1 MNKIKEF
8 FTDWSWKEKAWL
20 AFVLIVQTVAW
31 AIQKESLFML
41 VMTLTSSLNLVLGA
55 KGKVAGLY
63 FAIINSALY
72 AINCMGIPLYGE
84 VMYNLIYSIP
94 VSAIAI
100 FTWKK
105 NMTKGG
111 EVKFRTMTPNK
122 DYAHNSSSDNYRST
136 WIHADSEMDGW
147 KSSIY
152 GFSDNSRIGCGKF
165 PVSASFLRAVGNV
178 GNCKCTFNCD
188 VDHGIYAGR
197 FLCTADYHY
206 EDNQLHQLHIRFPE
220 LEKNCKRNCII
231 TDKNRGFYVKIIK
244 DQEGHG
250 FHVSMRSVAFCVN
263 DKPKLFFMA
272 NRWKVR

>member
-1 MNKIKEF
+1 
-8 FTDWSWKEKAWL
+8 
-20 AFVLIVQTVAW
+20 
-31 AIQKESLFML
+31 ML

-63 FAIINSALY
+63 FAIIKSALY

-111 EVKFRTMTPNK
+111 EVKFRTMTPKIMLTTVAVTIIGILGYMQILKWMGENLPFM
-122 DYAHNSSSDNYRST
+122 
-136 WIHADSEMDGW
+136 DSL
-147 KSSIY
+147 
-152 GFSDNSRIGCGKF
+152 DNSRIGCGKF

-178 GNCKCTFNCD
+178 GNCKCTFHCD
-188 VDHGIYAGR
+188 VDHGIYEGDS
-197 FLCTADYHY
+197 FCTADYHY
-206 EDNQLHQLHIRFPE
+206 EDNQLHQLYIRFPE

-250 FHVSMRSVAFCVN
+250 FHVSMRSVAFLITISQSYSLWRTGGKEKMTKYEIIKQEIK
-263 DKPKLFFMA
+263 DRLKT
-272 NRWKVR
+272 

>member
-111 EVKFRTMTPNK
+111 EVKFR
-122 DYAHNSSSDNYRST
+122 T

-250 FHVSMRSVAFCVN
+250 FHVSMRSMAFFAITISQSYSLWQAGG
-263 DKPKLFFMA
+263 K
-272 NRWKVR
+272 

>member
-31 AIQKESLFML
+31 VIQKESLFML

-63 FAIINSALY
+63 FAIINSSLY

-111 EVKFRTMTPNK
+111 EVKFRTMTPK
-122 DYAHNSSSDNYRST
+122 IMLTTVAVTIIGVLGYMQILK
-136 WIHADSEMDGW
+136 WMGG

-272 NRWKVR
+272 SRWKVR

>member
-111 EVKFRTMTPNK
+111 EVKFRTMTPK
-122 DYAHNSSSDNYRST
+122 IMLT
-136 WIHADSEMDGW
+136 TV
-147 KSSIY
+147 
-152 GFSDNSRIGCGKF
+152 

-263 DKPKLFFMA
+263 DKPKFFMA

>member
-1 MNKIKEF
+1 
-8 FTDWSWKEKAWL
+8 
-20 AFVLIVQTVAW
+20 
-31 AIQKESLFML
+31 ML

-111 EVKFRTMTPNK
+111 EVKFR
-122 DYAHNSSSDNYRST
+122 AHNSSSDNYWST
-136 WIHADSEMDGW
+136 RIHADSKMDGW

-152 GFSDNSRIGCGKF
+152 GFSDNGRIGCGKF

-197 FLCTADYHY
+197 FRCTADYHY

-231 TDKNRGFYVKIIK
+231 TDKNKEFYVKIIK
-244 DQEGHG
+244 DQQGHG
-250 FHVSMRSVAFCVN
+250 FHVSMRSMAFFVITIS
-263 DKPKLFFMA
+263 KSILELWQAGGK
-272 NRWKVR
+272 

>member
-8 FTDWSWKEKAWL
+8 FTDWSWKEKVWL

-111 EVKFRTMTPNK
+111 EVKFRTMTPKIMLTTVAVTIIGVLGYMQILKWMGGNLPFMDSLTK
-122 DYAHNSSSDNYRST
+122 SYRLWQVSCICFVSQSS
-136 WIHADSEMDGW
+136 GQ
-147 KSSIY
+147 
-152 GFSDNSRIGCGKF
+152 CG
-165 PVSASFLRAVGNV
+165 
-178 GNCKCTFNCD
+178 
-188 VDHGIYAGR
+188 
-197 FLCTADYHY
+197 
-206 EDNQLHQLHIRFPE
+206 QL
-220 LEKNCKRNCII
+220 
-231 TDKNRGFYVKIIK
+231 
-244 DQEGHG
+244 
-250 FHVSMRSVAFCVN
+250 
-263 DKPKLFFMA
+263 
-272 NRWKVR
+272 

>member
-111 EVKFRTMTPNK
+111 EVKFRTMTPKIMLTTVAVTIIGVLGYMQILKWMGGNLPFM
-122 DYAHNSSSDNYRST
+122 
-136 WIHADSEMDGW
+136 DSLTTVV
-147 KSSIY
+147 SVVAS
-152 GFSDNSRIGCGKF
+152 
-165 PVSASFLRAVGNV
+165 SASFLRAVGNV

>member
-1 MNKIKEF
+1 
-8 FTDWSWKEKAWL
+8 
-20 AFVLIVQTVAW
+20 
-31 AIQKESLFML
+31 
-41 VMTLTSSLNLVLGA
+41 MTLTSSLNLVLGA

-72 AINCMGIPLYGE
+72 ATSVLVFPLAGE

-94 VSAIAI
+94 VNAIAI

-111 EVKFRTMTPNK
+111 EVKFRAMTRIVYN
-122 DYAHNSSSDNYRST
+122 SSDNYWST
-136 WIHADSEMDGW
+136 RIHADSQMDGW

-178 GNCKCTFNCD
+178 GNCKCTFHCD

-206 EDNQLHQLHIRFPE
+206 EDNQLHQLYIRFPE

-231 TDKNRGFYVKIIK
+231 TDKNRGFYVKIKK

-272 NRWKVR
+272 NR

>member
-1 MNKIKEF
+1 M
-8 FTDWSWKEKAWL
+8 
-20 AFVLIVQTVAW
+20 FVQ
-31 AIQKESLFML
+31 
-41 VMTLTSSLNLVLGA
+41 LNLLNSGQCDCNLHMEEEHD
-55 KGKVAGLY
+55 KGWRSK
-63 FAIINSALY
+63 
-72 AINCMGIPLYGE
+72 IPYDD
-84 VMYNLIYSIP
+84 
-94 VSAIAI
+94 
-100 FTWKK
+100 T
-105 NMTKGG
+105 
-111 EVKFRTMTPNK
+111 K

-244 DQEGHG
+244 DQQGHG
-250 FHVSMRSVAFCVN
+250 FHVSMRSMAFFAITIS
-263 DKPKLFFMA
+263 KSILELWQAGGK
-272 NRWKVR
+272 

>member
-1 MNKIKEF
+1 
-8 FTDWSWKEKAWL
+8 
-20 AFVLIVQTVAW
+20 
-31 AIQKESLFML
+31 ML

-105 NMTKGG
+105 NNDKGWRS
-111 EVKFRTMTPNK
+111 KIPYDDTK
-122 DYAHNSSSDNYRST
+122 DYAHNSSSDNYWST
-136 WIHADSEMDGW
+136 RIHADSEMDGW

-152 GFSDNSRIGCGKF
+152 GFSDNSRIGCGQF

-178 GNCKCTFNCD
+178 GNCKCTFHCD

-197 FLCTADYHY
+197 FLCTVDYHY
-206 EDNQLHQLHIRFPE
+206 EDNRSMYS
-220 LEKNCKRNCII
+220 
-231 TDKNRGFYVKIIK
+231 YVRLSI
-244 DQEGHG
+244 DRCTATY
-250 FHVSMRSVAFCVN
+250 V
-263 DKPKLFFMA
+263 
-272 NRWKVR
+272 

>member
-20 AFVLIVQTVAW
+20 A
-31 AIQKESLFML
+31 
-41 VMTLTSSLNLVLGA
+41 
-55 KGKVAGLY
+55 KGWRSK
-63 FAIINSALY
+63 
-72 AINCMGIPLYGE
+72 IPYDD
-84 VMYNLIYSIP
+84 
-94 VSAIAI
+94 
-100 FTWKK
+100 T
-105 NMTKGG
+105 
-111 EVKFRTMTPNK
+111 K
-122 DYAHNSSSDNYRST
+122 DYAHNSSSYNYWST

-178 GNCKCTFNCD
+178 GNCKCTFHCD

-197 FLCTADYHY
+197 FLCTVDYHY

>member
-111 EVKFRTMTPNK
+111 EVKFRTMTPKIMLTTVAVTIIGVLGYMQILKWMGGNP
-122 DYAHNSSSDNYRST
+122 
-136 WIHADSEMDGW
+136 
-147 KSSIY
+147 SIY

-250 FHVSMRSVAFCVN
+250 FHVSMRSMAFFAITISQSYSLWQAGG
-263 DKPKLFFMA
+263 K
-272 NRWKVR
+272 